1 MKIVFYG
8 YRDWALDIFSKIK
21 DTEKYLV
28 THKDYNIIGNIK
40 PDLVF
45 FIGWSSIVP
54 DDIIQNYKCICLHPS
69 LLPKYRGGSPIQHQ
83 LINNESI
90 GGVTLFLMDHGID
103 TGDILYQSKISLQ
116 GSLSNI
122 FVEIK
127 REGIKGIEAIIDSYQ
142 TIDKLKMKQDSAQA
156 TFFNRRS
163 GAQSEITFEEIK
175 ANDPVYLYNKIR
187 SLNDPYP
194 NAYIKCKD
202 GRKLYIME
210 SKYEK

>member
-28 THKDYNIIGNIK
+28 THKDYDIISNIK

-54 DDIIQNYKCICLHPS
+54 EDIIQNYKCICLHPS

-83 LINNESI
+83 LINNEST

-116 GSLSNI
+116 GSLNNI

-127 REGIKGIEAIIDSYQ
+127 REGIKGIETIIDSYQ

-156 TFFNRRS
+156 TFFNRRNE
-163 GAQSEITFEEIK
+163 AQSEITFEEIK

-202 GRKLYIME
+202 GRKLYIIE